1 MLGMS
6 KVKSW
11 LRKRNFISIEQ
22 VGDTNSE
29 YFQLEGFPITIRL
42 GDHLGRANTISDR
55 YLNILPGDNIET
67 YILVLDKTTQVVKH
81 RELLKVINSLIILY
95 SNIPDYLKFKA
106 DMKKDFQ
113 LKESDFTK
121 EINNLKVAAKS
132 TSAKTKEKLARF
144 SDTLK
149 KLNNELVVEVNNL
162 Q

>member
-11 LRKRNFISIEQ
+11 LRRKSFISIEQ

-29 YFQLEGFPITIRL
+29 YFQLEGFPVTVRL
-42 GDHLGRANTISDR
+42 GDHLGRANTISDK

-67 YILVLDKTTQVVKH
+67 FILVLDKTTQVVKYK
-81 RELLKVINSLIILY
+81 ELLKIITSLIVLY
-95 SNIPDYLKFKA
+95 SIIPEYLKFKV

-113 LKESDFTK
+113 LKESDYTK
-121 EINNLKVAAKS
+121 EINNLKVSIKS
-132 TSAKTKEKLARF
+132 TSIKMKEKLVRF

-149 KLNNELVVEVNNL
+149 KLNNELVVEINNL
-162 Q
+162 